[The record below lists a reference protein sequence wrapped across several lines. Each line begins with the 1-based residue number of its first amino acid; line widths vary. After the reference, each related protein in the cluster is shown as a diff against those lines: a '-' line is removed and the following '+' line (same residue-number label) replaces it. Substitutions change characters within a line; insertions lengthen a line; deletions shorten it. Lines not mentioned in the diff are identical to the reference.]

1 MSSTTSNMHG
11 AEARTGPCTS
21 PVTGLSQWLLGRA
34 GMYREQVPNPSHQPK
49 QRHLLERPACPTLS
63 RPLGHIPEVTWS
75 VQSGPGTSA
84 QLLDSG
90 TGVTIRPRLF
100 SPCRQR
106 VRTTL
111 TPTPQVVKGPLVV
124 LHNTP
129 GTVPLVSC
137 QGVTGT
143 SLVLAVNINPPMGN
157 RNCSRLPVTPPHHS
171 TLSCSHMFGAQ
182 GSPQDPR
189 EPPPVLPGLRQQ
201 QAGISTATSAQNQ
214 SKNFFERRNFDRSQ
228 ESAPDKLLQ
237 SCTRT
242 RGGCWAGTWSSSTWW
257 IRSSRLLPLICG

>member
-1 MSSTTSNMHG
+1 MWCRCDAACCVDQIWLSGETCAARWNEGSLCSRCHNIRLQVVHMSSTTSNMHG

-34 GMYREQVPNPSHQPK
+34 EMYREQVPNPSHQPK
-49 QRHLLERPACPTLS
+49 QRLLLERPACPTLS
-63 RPLGHIPEVTWS
+63 RPLGHIPEVTGS
-75 VQSGPGTSA
+75 VQYGPGTWA

-100 SPCRQR
+100 LPCRQP

-124 LHNTP
+124 LQNTP

-143 SLVLAVNINPPMGN
+143 SLVLAVNNNPPMGN
-157 RNCSRLPVTPPHHS
+157 RNCSRLPVIKVDPPPS
-171 TLSCSHMFGAQ
+171 TL
-182 GSPQDPR
+182 
-189 EPPPVLPGLRQQ
+189 
-201 QAGISTATSAQNQ
+201 
-214 SKNFFERRNFDRSQ
+214 
-228 ESAPDKLLQ
+228 
-237 SCTRT
+237 
-242 RGGCWAGTWSSSTWW
+242 
-257 IRSSRLLPLICG
+257 